1 MSENRLEKG
10 VTMKFE
16 IVFTK
21 QAAKDFEKIAA
32 SPFKKKVARLLEVL
46 EENPFQPP
54 YERLLGDLSGAFSRR
69 INLQHRLVYSINEE
83 KKCVIILRMW
93 THYGDN

>member
-1 MSENRLEKG
+1 MNY
-10 VTMKFE
+10 E
-16 IVFTK
+16 ILFTK

-32 SPFKKKVARLLEVL
+32 SPLKKKAAHLLEVL

-54 YERLLGDLSGAFSRR
+54 YERLLGDLSGAYSRR
-69 INLQHRLVYSINEE
+69 INLQHRLVYSVDEE
-83 KKCVIILRMW
+83 HKRVVILRMW

>member
-1 MSENRLEKG
+1 MSYK
-10 VTMKFE
+10 
-16 IVFTK
+16 IVFTR

-32 SPFKKKVARLLEVL
+32 SPFKEKAARLLQVL
-46 EENPFQPP
+46 EENPMQPP

-69 INLQHRLVYSINEE
+69 INLQHRLVYFVDEEE
-83 KKCVIILRMW
+83 KRVIILRMW